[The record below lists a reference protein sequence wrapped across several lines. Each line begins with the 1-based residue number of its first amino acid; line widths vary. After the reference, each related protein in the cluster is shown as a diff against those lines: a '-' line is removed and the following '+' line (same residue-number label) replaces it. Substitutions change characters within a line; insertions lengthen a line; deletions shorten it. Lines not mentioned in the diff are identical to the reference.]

1 MDEVNKEMENIG
13 LINRVAESGI
23 ITLNLEDFFPKHD
36 FAVFDIKD
44 YLFHG
49 LILKEKDFREAL
61 KNLDWSV
68 YDSKIVLV
76 ICSTDAIIP
85 QWAFMLVATYLSAH
99 TAAVYFGTNQE
110 VEQKLFLSNL
120 KSIDAT
126 KYTGEKIIIKGC
138 GTKTV
143 TGEAYLEITKK
154 LQPVVKSLM
163 FGEACSTVPIYKK
176 K

>member
-68 YDSKIVLV
+68 YNSKIVPMV
-76 ICSTDAIIP
+76 
-85 QWAFMLVATYLSAH
+85 W
-99 TAAVYFGTNQE
+99 
-110 VEQKLFLSNL
+110 
-120 KSIDAT
+120 
-126 KYTGEKIIIKGC
+126 
-138 GTKTV
+138 
-143 TGEAYLEITKK
+143 
-154 LQPVVKSLM
+154 
-163 FGEACSTVPIYKK
+163 
-176 K
+176 